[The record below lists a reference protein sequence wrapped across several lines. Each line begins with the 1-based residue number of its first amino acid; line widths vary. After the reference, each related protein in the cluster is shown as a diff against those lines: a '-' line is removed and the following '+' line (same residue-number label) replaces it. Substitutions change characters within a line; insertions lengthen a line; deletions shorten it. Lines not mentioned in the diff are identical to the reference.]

1 MTNMNL
7 RKEFAIRLKI
17 LMEEKNIS
25 CYKLGKELGIA
36 QQSISRYLNCERTI
50 TIDILIK
57 IADYF
62 NEDLNWLVGRYN
74 Y

>member
-1 MTNMNL
+1 MVNMNL
-7 RKEFAIRLKI
+7 RKEFAIKLKI

-25 CYKLGKELGIA
+25 CYKLAKKLGITR
-36 QQSISRYLNCERTI
+36 QSISRYLNCERTI

-62 NEDLNWLVGRYN
+62 NEDLNWLVGRDIY
-74 Y
+74 